1 MAHEAIRFSV
11 IESALGDLLVAA
23 TGRGVCNVRVG
34 SDPAALEAGLRAEFP
49 FAPVVRDDAA
59 LADWA
64 QALRRIAE
72 GRTPGC
78 EIPLDVPASRF
89 RRRVFEALC
98 AIPRGQ
104 TRTYAQIAR
113 AVGRPAGARAVG
125 QACARNPVALVVP
138 CHRVVPATGGVGGYR
153 WGSERKR
160 ALLGRE
166 AGGPRE
172 PAAGY
177 RSAAAPR

>member
-1 MAHEAIRFSV
+1 MAHDAIRFSV

-89 RRRVFEALC
+89 RRRVFEALR

-113 AVGRPAGARAVG
+113 AVGRPGGARAVG

-160 ALLGRE
+160 ALLARE